1 MPQKVIVSEDTW
13 DKLRMEYISSSDVS
27 IRGLQKKYGI
37 PYNQIRNRCENENW
51 LEQRDELKNQ
61 RAQKSIDLVSTH
73 QANECSK
80 AFMLANKV
88 MDKLEEVI
96 DKIDSK
102 DECAMKNLKDA
113 TSAIKNL
120 KEIGLFR
127 SALDQQEQ
135 EARINK
141 LRKDVEEE
149 KDTTINVVF
158 ENNLD
163 EYAE

>member
-88 MDKLEEVI
+88 MDKLGEVI
-96 DKIDSK
+96 EKIDPN
-102 DECAMKNLKDA
+102 DEYAMKNLKDA

-149 KDTTINVVF
+149 HGDTSITVVI
-158 ENNLD
+158 ENGD
-163 EYAE
+163 DYTD